1 MTSRY
6 LAILTISAA
15 ILLGG
20 CAAQQPAPEI
30 DIFHGGLEK
39 VEAGNFDLAYLLPG
53 ASFSGY
59 KSVLVDTPDLAFVT
73 PDRSQQQFPLSEAQK
88 ARFRDVLSAK
98 FRAEIEASPML
109 TLTEAPGPDV
119 LKLKI
124 RVQDIA
130 ANLQKA
136 GVGNAGRA
144 AIALKAQGRGT
155 LVLELRDAQSEETLA
170 KAADSLTTQGVAIL
184 QDEGAVTSWSQVE
197 KTCETWAKALARGV
211 EALISRG

>member
-1 MTSRY
+1 MTPRY
-6 LAILTISAA
+6 SAILISSAV

-20 CAAQQPAPEI
+20 CAVQQPAPDI

-39 VEAGNFDLAYLLPG
+39 VEAGRFDLAYLLPG
-53 ASFSGY
+53 ADFSGY

-73 PDRSQQQFPLSEAQK
+73 PDRTQQQFPLSEAQK
-88 ARFRDVLSAK
+88 AQFRDVLSAK
-98 FRAEIEASPML
+98 FRAEIEASPTL
-109 TLTEAPGPDV
+109 TLAEAPGPDV

-170 KAADSLTTQGVAIL
+170 KAADSLSTQGVAIL
-184 QDEGAVTSWSQVE
+184 QDEGALTSWSQVE
-197 KTCETWAKALARGV
+197 KTCEVWAKAARRGV
-211 EALISRG
+211 EALITR